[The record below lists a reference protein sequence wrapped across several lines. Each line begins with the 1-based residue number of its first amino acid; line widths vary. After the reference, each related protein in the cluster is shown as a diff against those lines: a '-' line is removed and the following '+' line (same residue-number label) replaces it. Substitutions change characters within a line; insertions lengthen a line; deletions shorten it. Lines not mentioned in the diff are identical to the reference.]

1 MAFCNA
7 ALVANLV
14 ASIMVS
20 GVCCI
25 HSMHEEEER
34 KKEHKE
40 TLKEAIS
47 MEWERQ
53 RQKDREHRE
62 RIVKEARIEAGARLA
77 EERRRYLIYA
87 KTRATTQA
95 FSATRKRS
103 RAGSGSTG
111 NKSTRTTRLVKKY
124 RATVFELSEGFDLT
138 HYMHHGIIPRAAH
151 QVISCFHLLFKI
163 KDMTRKC
170 LLFLMIMTTTKASRR
185 LFFCDWLFYL
195 YELFIKVISGE
206 LLLASLYI
214 TPTK

>member
-111 NKSTRTTRLVKKY
+111 NKSTRTT
-124 RATVFELSEGFDLT
+124 TTCQE
-138 HYMHHGIIPRAAH
+138 IPRYSLRTQRRVRSDPLYAPRH
-151 QVISCFHLLFKI
+151 YSSGSTSSNKLLPFTI
-163 KDMTRKC
+163 QNERYDSEMSS
-170 LLFLMIMTTTKASRR
+170 LLDDYDDDESLEEIIFL
-185 LFFCDWLFYL
+185 
-195 YELFIKVISGE
+195 
-206 LLLASLYI
+206 
-214 TPTK
+214 